1 MLLTAISTWLFVDT
15 RVAMR
20 FRRDVMRMVAEDNI
34 GLLEAVQAN
43 VQLGQQLLQEA
54 EDAEPP
60 KDRPYLVVSLEE
72 HRIWLKG
79 GPDTL
84 FTTQVATGSGKTLVK
99 EGGDSTWKF
108 ETPRGRLTVQSKEK
122 DPVWQPPDWHFVEQA
137 RKRGLA
143 VARVEHGGS
152 IRTSDGGVIRAEG
165 ADLVKRYPDGRRAVL
180 DADDGREIV
189 ADGQLII
196 PPLGT
201 NQRRYK
207 GVLGTHRLNLGNG
220 YALHGTNKPRLDRP
234 LGQPRLHPAAQRGHR
249 EAVRHGPRRHA
260 DLYLLVRTLLVPR
273 GARARSE
280 RSCSG
285 RVPLS
290 FAAAQG
296 APPLRSAEDV
306 TRALPRELSPTA
318 RPFQHNEFLL
328 CVSVA

>member
-1 MLLTAISTWLFVDT
+1 MTAKELQERTVRFFGHGGGVAWYLVGGMMVLTAISTWLFVDT

-43 VQLGQQLLQEA
+43 LQLGQRLLQEA
-54 EDAEPP
+54 ADAEPP
-60 KDRPYLVVSLEE
+60 KDRPYLVVSLDE

-99 EGGDSTWKF
+99 EGGESTWKF

-152 IRTSDGGVIRAEG
+152 IRTSDGGVISAEG
-165 ADLVKRYPDGRRAVL
+165 ADVVKRYPDGRRAVL

-207 GVLGTHRLNLGNG
+207 GVLGTYRLNLGNG
-220 YALHGTNKPRLDRP
+220 YALHGTNQPDSIGRSVSHGCIRLRNEDI
-234 LGQPRLHPAAQRGHR
+234 
-249 EAVRHGPRRHA
+249 EK
-260 DLYLLVRTLLVPR
+260 LYQMVPI
-273 GARARSE
+273 GT
-280 RSCSG
+280 
-285 RVPLS
+285 PIYIY
-290 FAAAQG
+290 
-296 APPLRSAEDV
+296 
-306 TRALPRELSPTA
+306 
-318 RPFQHNEFLL
+318 
-328 CVSVA
+328 